1 MGRPRSFWEARI
13 AELAR
18 GRSVE
23 SIAQRHG
30 VTSARLRWWRWRLGT
45 VTTAPAPTRMVE
57 IVPVPAR
64 AMPAAASLRMYVVG
78 VVLELPADT
87 PPEYVGRVLCAA
99 RAAC

>member
-1 MGRPRSFWEARI
+1 MRRPRSFWEARV

-18 GRSVE
+18 GRSIE
-23 SIAQRHG
+23 SIAERHG

-45 VTTAPAPTRMVE
+45 AATTALAPTRMVE
-57 IVPVPAR
+57 LVPAAR
-64 AMPAAASLRMYVVG
+64 TMTAPASLRMFVVG

-99 RAAC
+99 RSAC

>member
-1 MGRPRSFWEARI
+1 MRRRRSFWEARV

-45 VTTAPAPTRMVE
+45 APTTAPAPTRMVE
-57 IVPVPAR
+57 IVPAR
-64 AMPAAASLRMYVVG
+64 AMPAAASLRMYVAG

>member
-1 MGRPRSFWEARI
+1 
-13 AELAR
+13 
-18 GRSVE
+18 
-23 SIAQRHG
+23 
-30 VTSARLRWWRWRLGT
+30 
-45 VTTAPAPTRMVE
+45 MVE

-87 PPEYVGRVLCAA
+87 PPDYVGRVLCAA

>member
-1 MGRPRSFWEARI
+1 MRRPRSFWEARI
-13 AELAR
+13 AELVR
-18 GRSVE
+18 GRSIE

-45 VTTAPAPTRMVE
+45 ATATAPAPTRMVE
-57 IVPVPAR
+57 IVPAR
-64 AMPAAASLRMYVVG
+64 TMPADASLRVYVVG

>member
-1 MGRPRSFWEARI
+1 MRRPRSFWEARV

-23 SIAQRHG
+23 SIAERHG
-30 VTSARLRWWRWRLGT
+30 VTSAHLRWWRWRLGT
-45 VTTAPAPTRMVE
+45 AATTALAPTRMVE
-57 IVPVPAR
+57 LVPAR
-64 AMPAAASLRMYVVG
+64 TMTAPPASLRMFVAG